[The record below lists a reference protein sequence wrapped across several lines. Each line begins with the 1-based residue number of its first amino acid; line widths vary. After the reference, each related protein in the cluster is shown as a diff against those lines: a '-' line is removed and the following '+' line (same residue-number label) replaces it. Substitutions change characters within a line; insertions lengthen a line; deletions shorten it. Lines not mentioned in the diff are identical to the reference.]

1 MIKMTG
7 VDAELLNALKV
18 IRATTTNTT
27 NNNDMKKNG
36 SVILKA
42 IVSAIES
49 QEGMKGSTIKTTTT
63 TIPNNGELIDSIEK
77 LQNLLESLVDHLGKK
92 HRVDA
97 AISALAKKATATA
110 NKEAKKK
117 VITGPWAFVES
128 AAALKRRDSNRSSI
142 DNNNNFSQKD
152 ILKMEDALF
161 GKSNESADVLSG
173 DSFGECWD
181 RMRTPI
187 DPNGQMKPPKWSTTL
202 DKKKNKKQNNNN
214 FRSYLPTLSIG
225 GETEIKLYS
234 GIYYF
239 TIHYENNQIGEGH
252 NEAAIIIGE
261 MAFDSR
267 GYVTAAGADWN
278 KLFGGDG
285 GGEQQIKVKKAR
297 RRPSIIG
304 RKSAGHKKLKWSS
317 SKISDAWKDGDTL
330 NFKID
335 TNTNSVVYTIQ
346 GANDK
351 DDVCTGMKL
360 SNILS
365 FTNNHTY
372 PKFLQVFAY
381 CGGGTSLFSSNKNT
395 VPKTFEGVKFTL
407 KETHRTC
414 TGTTST
420 SDSSSSENKD
430 NDCYAAIA
438 TVSTVDT
445 ADMMS
450 LQQSSSVMSYEEDE

>member
-1 MIKMTG
+1 MMTG

-18 IRATTTNTT
+18 IRATTTTAT
-27 NNNDMKKNG
+27 NDMKKNG

-49 QEGMKGSTIKTTTT
+49 QEGTKGSTTKAITT
-63 TIPNNGELIDSIEK
+63 TIPNGELIDSIEE
-77 LQNLLESLVDHLGKK
+77 LQNLLESLVDHLSKK

-97 AISALAKKATATA
+97 AISALAKKATA

-128 AAALKRRDSNRSSI
+128 DVALKRRNSNRSSI
-142 DNNNNFSQKD
+142 DNNNNLSQKD

-187 DPNGQMKPPKWSTTL
+187 DPNGQMKPPKWSTTTL

-278 KLFGGDG
+278 KLLFGGDN

-297 RRPSIIG
+297 RTSIIG
-304 RKSAGHKKLKWSS
+304 RGSAGHKKLKWSS

-381 CGGGTSLFSSNKNT
+381 CGGGTSLFSSKNT

-414 TGTTST
+414 TGTST

-430 NDCYAAIA
+430 DCYAPIT
-438 TVSTVDT
+438 TVSTIDT